1 MIVNSRKAHPVDPA
15 AEPWRRMIR
24 IDTVSGE
31 IDAIAD
37 GIAAYAPAKVVFA
50 EGDSWLD
57 KFTPVPLPGT
67 NLLDAIRTPFHAA
80 VVDVASIGDTSDDV
94 VTGWQA
100 KRTRALFK
108 FFDFDAIVLSV
119 GANDLKN
126 LYAGRIEQMIAG
138 GLSPQEIQSLLEP
151 STYAAEFDQVVAN
164 VRAFVALRDASPR
177 PTTRR
182 APIVVHGYDY
192 FQPRPA
198 RASVFAGAPLGAG
211 PWVYPVLQGAG
222 LDSAHMKRAAGAV
235 VDQLNQSLADAF
247 GGAASVIVIDSRGV
261 LQPARPGT
269 TAQDGDWLDEIHPS
283 AAGFDK
289 LASQRWSAT
298 LADALQ

>member
-1 MIVNSRKAHPVDPA
+1 MIVNSRTVPA
-15 AEPWRRMIR
+15 ASAAGDPWRRMIR

-37 GIAAYAPAKVVFA
+37 GISAYAPAKVVFA

-57 KFTPVPLPGT
+57 KFTPVPQVGT

-80 VVDVASIGDTSDDV
+80 VVDVAHIGDTSVDV

-100 KRTRALFK
+100 KRTRALFR
-108 FFDFDAIVLSV
+108 FFDFNAIVLSV

-126 LYAGRIEQMIAG
+126 LYADRVEQMIAG

-151 STYAAEFDQVVAN
+151 ATYAADFERVVAN
-164 VRAFVALRDASPR
+164 IRAFVALRDGSPR
-177 PTTRR
+177 GITRQ
-182 APIVVHGYDY
+182 APIILNGYDY

-198 RASVFAGAPLGAG
+198 RAAAFAGSAFGAG

-222 LDSAHMKRAAGAV
+222 LNAAQMKQAADAV
-235 VDQLNQSLADAF
+235 IDRLNQSLADAF
-247 GGAASVIVIDSRGV
+247 RASASVVVIDSRGV
-261 LQPARPGT
+261 LTPARPGT
-269 TAQDGDWLDEIHPS
+269 TAEDGDWLDEIHPS

-289 LASQRWSAT
+289 LAGQRWSAT
-298 LADALQ
+298 LAGLLR

>member
-1 MIVNSRKAHPVDPA
+1 MIVNSSKPVALHAA
-15 AEPWRRMIR
+15 AEPLRRMIR

-37 GIAAYAPAKVVFA
+37 GISAYAPAKVVFA

-57 KFTPVPLPGT
+57 KFTPVPLTGT
-67 NLLDAIRTPFHAA
+67 NLLDAIRTPYHAA
-80 VVDVASIGDTSDDV
+80 VVDVARIGDTSVDV
-94 VTGWQA
+94 VKGWQA

-108 FFDFDAIVLSV
+108 FFEFNAIILSV

-126 LYAGRIEQMIAG
+126 LYADKVERMIAG

-151 STYAAEFDQVVAN
+151 ATYAAEFNQVVAN
-164 VRAFVALRDASPR
+164 VRAFVGLRDGSPR
-177 PTTRR
+177 NTTRR

-198 RASVFAGAPLGAG
+198 RASVFAGSAFGTG

-222 LDSAHMKRAAGAV
+222 LDAAQMKRAADAV

-247 GGAASVIVIDSRGV
+247 GAAASVVVIDSRGV
-261 LQPARPGT
+261 LTPARPGS
-269 TAQDGDWLDEIHPS
+269 TAEDGDWLDEIHPS

-289 LASQRWSAT
+289 LASQRWSST
-298 LADALQ
+298 LTDAMR